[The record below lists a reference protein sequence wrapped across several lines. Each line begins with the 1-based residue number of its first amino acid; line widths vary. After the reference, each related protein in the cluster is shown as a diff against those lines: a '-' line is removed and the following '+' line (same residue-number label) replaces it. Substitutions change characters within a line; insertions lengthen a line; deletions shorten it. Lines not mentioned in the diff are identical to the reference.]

1 MAHEAGK
8 GDNRRPEDKKAFDEG
23 YDRIFGKKPA
33 KEVSNEERIEQVNKL
48 QKELYDKN

>member
-8 GDNRRPEDKKAFDEG
+8 GDKRRPEDAKKFSEG
-23 YDRIFGKKPA
+23 YDRIFSKKPV

-48 QKELYDKN
+48 QKELYDKQ